1 MRIRGDASDLE
12 TAGSGSARPV
22 RRFNASPWR
31 DPRLIAGVLIVLAS
45 TALGGWAIAA
55 ADHTVAYWATR
66 SGVRAG
72 EPVHRDDLVAVHAKV
87 PSRTARGLL
96 RTDQAL
102 PARIADLRWATDAR
116 AGALVTSDSL
126 VPRTRAVELPISVA
140 TGGIPA
146 DVRSGDRVDV
156 WAVPDGAGS
165 GAGAGGAGSGSETSA
180 GARRVLS
187 KVRVVS
193 RSSASGIGGGPG
205 VTVVVD
211 VAGTTLDARLMGA
224 LSTQRLTVVRVS

>member
-1 MRIRGDASDLE
+1 MRIRGDASDLD
-12 TAGSGSARPV
+12 TAGGSAQLSSRPV

-31 DPRLIAGVLIVLAS
+31 DPRLVAGVLIVVAS
-45 TALGGWAIAA
+45 AALGGWAISA

-66 SGVRAG
+66 SAVRAG

-87 PSRTARGLL
+87 PGRTARGLL
-96 RTDQAL
+96 RTDQPL

-116 AGALVTSDSL
+116 AGALVPSDSL
-126 VPRTRAVELPISVA
+126 VPRTRAVELPISVP

-156 WAVPDGAGS
+156 WAVPGS
-165 GAGAGGAGSGSETSA
+165 AASSGTEPGSETSA
-180 GARRVLS
+180 RARRVLS

-193 RSSASGIGGGPG
+193 RSSASGISGGPG
-205 VTVVVD
+205 VAVVVD

>member
-12 TAGSGSARPV
+12 TAGSGSAQMSAPPV

-55 ADHTVAYWATR
+55 ADHTTAYWATR
-66 SGVRAG
+66 SAVRAG

-87 PSRTARGLL
+87 PGRTARGLL

-102 PARIADLRWATDAR
+102 PARIADLRWAADAR

-126 VPRTRAVELPISVA
+126 VPRTRAVELPVSVP
-140 TGGIPA
+140 TGGIPT

-156 WAVPDGAGS
+156 WAVPDRN
-165 GAGAGGAGSGSETSA
+165 GSGSETA
-180 GARRVLS
+180 ARARRVLS

-211 VAGTTLDARLMGA
+211 VAGTKLDAGLMGA